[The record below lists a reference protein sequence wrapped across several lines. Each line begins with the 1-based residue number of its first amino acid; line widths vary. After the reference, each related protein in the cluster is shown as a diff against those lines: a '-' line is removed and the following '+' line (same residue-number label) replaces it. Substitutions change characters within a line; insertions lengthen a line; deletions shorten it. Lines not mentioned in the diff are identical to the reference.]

1 MEGLQSEDSA
11 SWNQTRCSIRG
22 SNGSDYH
29 NLSLLRLHGHK
40 GSNLHLCRDGSHLC
54 RLALSGRH
62 DNSLLHRQNDSL
74 SRSSGDDLRQVLLSV
89 LLRRDHLIHTS
100 SEINPIMI
108 DEPHT

>member
-1 MEGLQSEDSA
+1 MCRN
-11 SWNQTRCSIRG
+11 WRCG
-22 SNGSDYH
+22 GDGGSDDH

-40 GSNLHLCRDGSHLC
+40 GSKCRDGSHLC

-74 SRSSGDDLRQVLLSV
+74 SRSSGDDLRHVLLSV

-100 SEINPIMI
+100 SEMNPIMI